1 MSKLIQLTQ
10 SRENI
15 LSIFAKAKTDLE
27 KLNEEISDEIES
39 NSTKIKEL
47 SDENSSLSALKS
59 QNMTALS
66 SFSKLCKIK

>member
-66 SFSKLCKIK
+66 SFSKLFKIK